1 MLNMIYITLI
11 FPRLLPHDFCHE
23 GPPTLSSDGE
33 TGSLVYRLL
42 LYMHL
47 LCRIILKGHSVLFIG
62 NDGSTE
68 GGGGKSGLGP
78 PI

>member
-1 MLNMIYITLI
+1 
-11 FPRLLPHDFCHE
+11 
-23 GPPTLSSDGE
+23 
-33 TGSLVYRLL
+33 
-42 LYMHL
+42 MHL